1 LCGLGLLVPQVPLDD
16 EALAFGVAGD
26 SLAVAAELGVVG
38 QQQLQSGEG
47 ALAELVDEAAVSED
61 AVHLPVGATGPRYTT
76 FTCPGAEAIFELF
89 G

>member
-1 LCGLGLLVPQVPLDD
+1 MGR
-16 EALAFGVAGD
+16 
-26 SLAVAAELGVVG
+26 
-38 QQQLQSGEG
+38 QQLQSGEG

-76 FTCPGAEAIFELF
+76 FTCPLGRKLFFELF